1 MKFSQDLPFLGG
13 EYEKI
18 LQEHVDFLEKVKKVR
33 NKLEHEMHGAE
44 IQGSMSGTDCF
55 FEVIYRIGEEQISLS
70 AWEIIDFVKDMNIL
84 FSQLQGLAKQF
95 AFDNK
100 YGDHPYFR
108 RLVRCDF
115 ADFNRILESDLL
127 YYFGKTLQAF

>member
-1 MKFSQDLPFLGG
+1 
-13 EYEKI
+13 
-18 LQEHVDFLEKVKKVR
+18 
-33 NKLEHEMHGAE
+33 
-44 IQGSMSGTDCF
+44 
-55 FEVIYRIGEEQISLS
+55 LS

-84 FSQLQGLAKQF
+84 FSQLQGLVKQF

-115 ADFNRILESDLL
+115 ADFNRIFESDLV
-127 YYFGKTLQAF
+127 YVIGKALQAF